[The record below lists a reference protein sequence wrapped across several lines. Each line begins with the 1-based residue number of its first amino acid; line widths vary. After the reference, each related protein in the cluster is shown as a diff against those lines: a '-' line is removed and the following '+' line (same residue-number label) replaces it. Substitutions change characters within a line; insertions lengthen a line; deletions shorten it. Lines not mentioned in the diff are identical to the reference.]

1 MKANNIYLPI
11 VFLLV
16 IFAAIYFMYG
26 DAFSTKQVDLGKY
39 LELCEQYRKAEKA
52 KFTTDEI
59 RMLVSEVNYLV
70 PGELKEISD
79 AQQRSLKMC
88 AAELASRIEENK

>member
-26 DAFSTKQVDLGKY
+26 DAFSTKQVDLGRY
-39 LELCEQYRKAEKA
+39 LELCEQYRKAEKS
-52 KFTTDEI
+52 KYTTDEV
-59 RMLVSEVNYLV
+59 RMLISEINYLV
-70 PGELKEISD
+70 PGELNEISD
-79 AQQRSLKMC
+79 AQQRSLKLC